1 MRMNG
6 GKKTSQ
12 GSTAVEIQDGRGL
25 NECSGTGDEK
35 KRGRNHIKEVA
46 LTELQTKSGK

>member
-1 MRMNG
+1 MEARRQLRGLLQLRFKM
-6 GKKTSQ
+6 
-12 GSTAVEIQDGRGL
+12 RGL

-46 LTELQTKSGK
+46 LIELQTKSGK